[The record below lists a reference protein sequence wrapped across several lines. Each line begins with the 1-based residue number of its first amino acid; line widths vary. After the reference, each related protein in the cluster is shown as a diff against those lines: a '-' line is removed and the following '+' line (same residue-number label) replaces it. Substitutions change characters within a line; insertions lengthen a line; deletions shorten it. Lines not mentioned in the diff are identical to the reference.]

1 MDSSHDMTEPLQ
13 PTARWISA
21 RMAAARDQAAAGLRA
36 GQPGVTLAE
45 QLSRE
50 VEAVIAELLGF
61 HLARARKGTSSEIAV
76 LATGGFGRR
85 ELAPYSDLDL
95 LFLCAKAPDHAVED
109 LARAI
114 LLPLW
119 DAKVDAGHAV
129 RSVSDALALPATD
142 LAAATALL
150 DARFLIGDRSLA
162 NRFLSSYQT
171 RVAKA
176 SPDSFV
182 ARLRAEQHGRH
193 SRFGD
198 TIFMLEPD
206 LKNGPGGI
214 RDLCV
219 GRWAAQVRF
228 ATADPQ
234 TLHEIGE
241 MSARQAAAMEA
252 AREWLLRVRAAVHLT
267 AGRRQEQLRF
277 DLQERIAP
285 HFHPDATS
293 GPGEVRPAVAPA
305 VEALMHDFQRHARA
319 VSRETERLLTRVC
332 TDRSHQP
339 TVHTMRIHQG
349 SKGEQS
355 FEISDG
361 AIEVKKNIIFEN
373 KPSEMIRLFVLA
385 IESNLAVG
393 RRTADLVAEYAA
405 TRGAA
410 LREDPEAAACFLQV
424 LIDTRDAGTPS
435 RLEQMHDL
443 GLISALIPEWE
454 PLVGRVQHDLY
465 HVYTVDQHS
474 LYAVA
479 TLKALA
485 RGEMAA
491 DYPQVSAEFPAV
503 TRRLALFVA
512 VLLHD
517 VGKPLGSPHDE
528 KGAVLSERITARLGL
543 IPADMRLVEFLVREH
558 LFMSH
563 TSQRR
568 DLEDVSLIEHFAK
581 GCENEEKLRQLF
593 LLTFCDLASTGPK
606 TMTHWKSELLAELF
620 ERTLKFMRR
629 GADLLQAEQAELV
642 QGRQRQAALL
652 LAGEVEGPVLADLF
666 AGLPDRYFTENEAD
680 RIAAHLRLSLARK
693 GPCAIEV
700 NHSPRGTFSELVLVA
715 QDVPGLLARVAG
727 VFFAN
732 RIDILDA
739 AIYSREAVT
748 GRDHD
753 EAVDVFRIRKEPD
766 GAVTD
771 ERRIASIQADLE
783 AVLAGHATVE
793 ALLARRPYAPSIID
807 RAKPEV
813 PPTEVRVDNEISP
826 AFTVLDIFT
835 EDKPGVLY
843 TITRTLAEHGLDIHR
858 SRVGVAGDRV
868 ADIFYVRDIATG
880 GKLTDPARLN
890 ALAAALKQALPAS
903 AGRKG

>member
-1 MDSSHDMTEPLQ
+1 MTELHQ
-13 PTARWISA
+13 PTAQWIST
-21 RMAAARDQAAAGLRA
+21 RMAAARDQAAAGLRDGQA
-36 GQPGVTLAE
+36 GVLLAE
-45 QLSRE
+45 QLTQEIESI
-50 VEAVIAELLGF
+50 IAELLAF
-61 HLARARKGTSSEIAV
+61 HLARERKGTSSEIAV

-85 ELAPYSDLDL
+85 EMAPFSDLDL
-95 LFLCAKAPDHAVED
+95 LFLCAKSPDGSVEE
-109 LARAI
+109 LARSI
-114 LLPLW
+114 LVPLW

-129 RSVSDALALPATD
+129 RSVADALALPASD

-150 DARFLIGDRSLA
+150 DARFLTGDRGLA
-162 NRFLSSYQT
+162 DRFLSSYQT

-176 SPDSFV
+176 SPDGFV
-182 ARLRAEQHGRH
+182 ARLRAEQHSRH

-234 TLHEIGE
+234 KLCQMGE

-252 AREWLLRVRAAVHLT
+252 ARDWLLRVRAAVHLT

-277 DLQERIAP
+277 DLQESIGP
-285 HFHPDATS
+285 LFHQDATAR
-293 GPGEVRPAVAPA
+293 PGEIRPAVAPA

-319 VSRETERLLTRVC
+319 VSRETDRLLSRVC
-332 TDRSHQP
+332 QDRSHQP
-339 TVHTMRIHQG
+339 TVQTMRIQ
-349 SKGEQS
+349 KGGPKDPS
-355 FEISDG
+355 FEIADG
-361 AIEVKKNIIFEN
+361 AIEAKNNTIFDN

-385 IESNLAVG
+385 IERDLVIG
-393 RRTADLVAEYAA
+393 RRTADLVAEHAA
-405 TRGAA
+405 THGAA
-410 LREDPEAAACFLQV
+410 LRADPEAAACFLQMLV
-424 LIDTRDAGTPS
+424 DTRDAGTPS

-443 GLISALIPEWE
+443 GLISALIPEWD

-479 TLKALA
+479 TLKAIA
-485 RGEMAA
+485 RGEMKA
-491 DYPQVSAEFPAV
+491 DYPQVTAEFPSV
-503 TRRLALFVA
+503 TRRTALFVA

-517 VGKPLGSPHDE
+517 VGKPLGSPHDV
-528 KGAVLSERITARLGL
+528 KGAALSERIAARLGL
-543 IPADMRLVEFLVREH
+543 IPADVRLVEFLVREH

-568 DLEDVSLIEHFAK
+568 DLEDVSLIGHFAK

-606 TMTHWKSELLAELF
+606 TMTHWKSELMAELF

-642 QGRQRQAALL
+642 QERQRQAASL
-652 LAGEVEGPVLADLF
+652 LAEEVTGTALADLF
-666 AGLPDRYFTENEAD
+666 AGLPDRYFTENEAEA
-680 RIAAHLRLSLARK
+680 IAAHMRLVLGRK

-700 NHSPRGTFSELVLVA
+700 SHSPRGTSSELVLVA

-727 VFFAN
+727 VLFAN

-739 AIYSREAVT
+739 AIYSREAVS

-753 EAVDVFRIRKEPD
+753 EALDVFRIRKEPD

-771 ERRIASIQADLE
+771 SRRIASIEADMD
-783 AVLAGHATVE
+783 AVLAGRTTVE
-793 ALLARRPYAPSIID
+793 ALLARRPRAPSIVD

-813 PPTEVRVDNEISP
+813 PATEVRVDNVISA
-826 AFTVLDIFT
+826 AFTVVDVFT

-843 TITRTLAEHGLDIHR
+843 TITRTLTENGLDIHR

-890 ALAAALKQALPAS
+890 ALADALKKALPTS
-903 AGRKG
+903 AARKA